1 MKIVIITINIYM
13 IYTNICTYTVRQ
25 KGMRDKQALMGMS
38 SKWRIMY
45 MQMRHIR

>member
-25 KGMRDKQALMGMS
+25 KKGVS

-45 MQMRHIR
+45 MQMRHIKQSFHY

>member
-25 KGMRDKQALMGMS
+25 KKSER
-38 SKWRIMY
+38 
-45 MQMRHIR
+45 